1 MSGPKRA
8 RIYLCSLFGDMMAER
23 RHLHEVVAPRLQE
36 KVAGRG
42 VAIEFVDLRWGAS
55 SEAEA
60 ESADRLDEALQQVQ
74 RCRPF
79 FVGLLG
85 ERYGPRLGPLP
96 PEVLHAHPWL
106 KGYQGASRLHLEV
119 LASLLHLPPGP
130 VPGLYYL
137 RNPDWLAQVPEA
149 RRAAF
154 VEDSPEFR
162 QRLAVLKENL
172 RHHGPVTKDYDCYWD
187 AERETVAGLERFG
200 EQVLADL
207 AEKVQAWE
215 ATESSD
221 RGQLATLLDFDRAE
235 FAATLGEDIGEGPAA
250 QDADFEEALGD
261 EAEPS
266 QPLVADENVQFSVY
280 RPRVVQPDKWYP
292 LLAFAHLAER
302 PADAPPDTPDPLAE
316 VHRQAQ
322 QVLGALSPAYH
333 DMTQDSRLAVPREG
347 EITFVPEV
355 PGIVFNPPRR
365 SFLWQ
370 EAVHREEFRLRA
382 GADLDGQTARGRLTV
397 FLGGLILADVSLSI
411 RVDRTATLPADTP
424 PEASAGRPYRKIF
437 ASYSHK
443 DLDIVR
449 QVEQFARLLG
459 DEYLRDWTHLRAGEV
474 WNERLLQMIEQA
486 DVFQL
491 FWSSNSMHS
500 DYVRQEWEHA
510 LRLNRPH
517 FIRPTYWEEPMP
529 MAPERDLPPEALRRL
544 HFQRI
549 FAPLQTHPVFQHA
562 DADRSL
568 GEVTRSEAPPPVTR
582 EPGARWAPAPGGAAA
597 PPPQSLPPAPASA
610 AVPARRSELRE
621 EATERLRVRGRK
633 SSEPVPQFRRTPG
646 RSLVWLVVLLL
657 GVAAAGLLALVWYSF
672 LR

>member
-1 MSGPKRA
+1 MSGRKRR
-8 RIYLCSLFGDMMAER
+8 RIYVCSLFGDMMAER

-60 ESADRLDEALQQVQ
+60 ESADRLGEALEQVQ
-74 RCRPF
+74 GCRPF

-96 PEVLHAHPWL
+96 HDVLHAHPWL
-106 KGYQGASRLHLEV
+106 KGYEDASRLHLEV

-137 RNPDWLAQVPEA
+137 RNPDWLAQVPES

-154 VEDSPEFR
+154 VEDSAEFR

-172 RHHGPVTKDYDCYWD
+172 RHHGPVTKDYDCHWD
-187 AERETVAGLERFG
+187 VERETIAGLERFG
-200 EQVLADL
+200 DQVLADL
-207 AEKVQAWE
+207 MEKVQAWE
-215 ATESSD
+215 AAESKE
-221 RGQLATLLDFDRAE
+221 RGESASLLEFDRAE
-235 FAATLGEDIGEGPAA
+235 RAVALGEDSAEAPAA
-250 QDADFEEALGD
+250 LDEDFDEELGD

-266 QPLVADENVQFSVY
+266 RQLVADDNVQFSVY
-280 RPRVVQPDKWYP
+280 RPRIVQPEKWYP

-302 PADAPPDTPDPLAE
+302 PPDAPPDTPDPLAE

-333 DMTQDSRLAVPREG
+333 DVTQDSRAAVPREG
-347 EITFVPEV
+347 EITFMPEV
-355 PGIVFNPPRR
+355 PGITFNPPRR

-382 GADLDGQTARGRLTV
+382 GADLNGQTARGRLTV
-397 FLGGLILADVSLSI
+397 FLGGLILADVSLTI
-411 RVDRTATLPADTP
+411 RVDRNATLPDEP
-424 PEASAGRPYRKIF
+424 VEASAGRPYRKIF

-517 FIRPTYWEEPMP
+517 FVRPTYWEEPMP
-529 MAPERDLPPEALRRL
+529 MAPEKDLPPEALRRL

-549 FAPLQTHPVFQHA
+549 FAPLQTHPVFQPA
-562 DADRSL
+562 EAERSA
-568 GEVTRSEAPPPVTR
+568 GEITASGGLRSGYAGGDLALPV
-582 EPGARWAPAPGGAAA
+582 PAPGGAPAPQPIPVSSAPAEA
-597 PPPQSLPPAPASA
+597 PPLRTRGRPEQPVRRKAREEWSSE
-610 AVPARRSELRE
+610 AVPRSGRAPRRSL
-621 EATERLRVRGRK
+621 G
-633 SSEPVPQFRRTPG
+633 
-646 RSLVWLVVLLL
+646 WLLVLLV
-657 GVAAAGLLALVWYSF
+657 VAAAGLLALAWYLF